1 MDTLGLPHAI
11 KVTPAN
17 TTDRDG
23 AIELFGTFRSSLQR
37 ILVLFCDGGYTGEN
51 FANAIGDLLGAVV
64 EIVKRNELHKFVV
77 LPKRWIVERSFSWL
91 DKYRRF
97 WRNCEKFSDT
107 MEQLA
112 TLAFIRLILK
122 RY

>member
-1 MDTLGLPHAI
+1 MPHAI

-51 FANAIGDLLGAVV
+51 FANAIGDMLGAAV
-64 EIVKRNELHKFVV
+64 EIYGRQKITTSQREVPPH
-77 LPKRWIVERSFSWL
+77 WTERF
-91 DKYRRF
+91 DR
-97 WRNCEKFSDT
+97 
-107 MEQLA
+107 
-112 TLAFIRLILK
+112 
-122 RY
+122 